1 MLTAVDLA
9 RGAIQWQVPL
19 GSMEALDSTHSP
31 VPAGSVS
38 LGGPIVTAS
47 GLTFIAGTI
56 DSFIRAF
63 DTDTGRELWHAR
75 LPASGAATPMTYC
88 TRPGGKQY
96 LVIAAGG
103 HSKVEEEAQSDA
115 VVAFAL
121 P

>member
-1 MLTAVDLA
+1 
-9 RGAIQWQVPL
+9 
-19 GSMEALDSTHSP
+19 MEALSSTHSP

-63 DTDTGRELWHAR
+63 DTDTGRQLWQGR

-88 TRPGGKQY
+88 TRPDGKQY